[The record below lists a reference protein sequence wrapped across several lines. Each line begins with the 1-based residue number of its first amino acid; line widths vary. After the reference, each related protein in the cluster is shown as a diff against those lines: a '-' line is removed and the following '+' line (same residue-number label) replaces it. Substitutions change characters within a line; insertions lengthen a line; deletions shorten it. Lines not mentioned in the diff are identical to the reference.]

1 MLARI
6 TSALTLF
13 SMILVMLG
21 SALHTH
27 GSAHVYGAGHG
38 DRYTNVHGATAVDAQ
53 CAGVSVSLDAPSRA
67 AAHDGSD
74 CSLCKVTKER
84 VVACAAAPVVL
95 LLARPAPQA
104 EHVVHEVCVR
114 VIVRAAGRAP
124 PIC

>member
-84 VVACAAAPVVL
+84 VVVCAAAPVVL

-104 EHVVHEVCVR
+104 EHVVHEVCIR
-114 VIVRAAGRAP
+114 VSVRAAGRAP

>member
-38 DRYTNVHGATAVDAQ
+38 DRYTNVHGTSAVNAQ
-53 CAGVSVSLDAPSRA
+53 CVSVDAPSRA

-84 VVACAAAPVVL
+84 VVVCAAAPVVL

-104 EHVVHEVCVR
+104 EHVIHDVCIR
-114 VIVRAAGRAP
+114 ISVRAAGRAP
-124 PIC
+124 PVC

>member
-1 MLARI
+1 VTLPLLKHPEVTPLNTTKPPPPYIAHMLARI

-38 DRYTNVHGATAVDAQ
+38 DRCTNVRGATAIDAQ
-53 CAGVSVSLDAPSRA
+53 CAGMIVD
-67 AAHDGSD
+67 
-74 CSLCKVTKER
+74 
-84 VVACAAAPVVL
+84 L

-104 EHVVHEVCVR
+104 EHVVHEVCIR
-114 VIVRAAGRAP
+114 VSVRAAGRAP